1 MRRLISNTFIAI
13 TICSLLALAC
23 KPKDS
28 EAVAERTEIV
38 VKSAGKLMEIMHQ
51 GNVEAQIA
59 LDTIAKEHLYGLGA
73 IAGLKGELTV
83 IDGQPFVASVD
94 SIGPKIVIDAAAK
107 AALFVYAYVQSWDT
121 LSLIGADS
129 ITVMIEEELKRRSS
143 TDPFPFII
151 LAQPNKLNYHIINFT
166 GEQPNKSN
174 HKQGALRGGIA
185 DQAVQILGFYASN
198 KEGIYT
204 HHGSK
209 LHMHFLGAL
218 NALSGHV
225 DSLNITEGPIK
236 LLLPSL

>member
-13 TICSLLALAC
+13 TIGSLLVIAC
-23 KPKDS
+23 NPKDS
-28 EAVAERTEIV
+28 EAVVEQTEIV
-38 VKSAGKLMEIMHQ
+38 VKAAGKLMEIMHQ
-51 GNVEAQIA
+51 GKVDAQVA

-73 IAGLKGELTV
+73 IEGLKGELTV
-83 IDGQPFVASVD
+83 IDGQPFVATVD
-94 SIGPKIVIDAAAK
+94 SMGAKISIDAAAK

-121 LSLIGADS
+121 LSLIGTDS
-129 ITVMIEEELKRRSS
+129 ITVMIEEELKKRSL
-143 TDPFPFII
+143 TDAFPFII

-166 GEQPNKSN
+166 GEQPNKNN
-174 HKQGALRGGIA
+174 HKQGALSGGIA
-185 DQAVQILGFYASN
+185 NQAVQILGFYASN

-209 LHMHFLGAL
+209 VHMHFLGAS

-225 DSLNITEGPIK
+225 DSLNIAERPIK